1 MCVRGKSSTLTEVN
15 KVANFLGTIGG
26 IGIQTKTL
34 EFHKETEI
42 FFSKVDDLHL
52 TFSRKFAIF
61 KLK

>member
-42 FFSKVDDLHL
+42 FFFK
-52 TFSRKFAIF
+52 SR
-61 KLK
+61 